1 MQFEN
6 RNGSCF
12 QKAQP
17 LGEVKVILTFFF
29 MLFCNIWFYFTT
41 IMYYVYNAKK
51 ENETAT
57 VDMLLMAFQ

>member
-6 RNGSCF
+6 QNESRF
-12 QKAQP
+12 QKAYP
-17 LGEVKVILTFFF
+17 LGELKVILTFFF
-29 MLFCNIWFYFTT
+29 MPFFNIWFYFTT
-41 IMYYVYNAKK
+41 IMFDMYNATK